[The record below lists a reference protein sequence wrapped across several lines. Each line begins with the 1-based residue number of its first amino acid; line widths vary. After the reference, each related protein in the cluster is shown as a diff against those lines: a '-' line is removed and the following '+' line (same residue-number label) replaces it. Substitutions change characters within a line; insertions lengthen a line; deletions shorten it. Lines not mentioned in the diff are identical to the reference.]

1 MKFLQG
7 LPVLVLG
14 LGESGL
20 AMALWCTRCGAQVQA
35 WDSRESPPGL
45 AAWRESVADARFA
58 SGAIDAAAALDGVS
72 LVLKSPGLAPH
83 DERIAPLLAEAQR
96 RAIAVMGELDLFGR
110 ALDDLRADRGY
121 TPDVL
126 AITGTNSKT
135 TTTGLTAMLVQR
147 AGRSVIA
154 AGNIG
159 PTMLAT
165 LAQALD
171 DNALPQAWVLEL
183 SSFQL
188 HDAAAFEPTAATVLN
203 VSQDHLDWHVSMD
216 AYTQAKARVFGQR
229 ATMVINAGDAR
240 VAAMVPLPPPKAV
253 GKAARAAQPAPRR
266 VLRFGMEPPAHPG
279 DFGLVASAGM
289 TWLARAMPLDEAES
303 RRAARASAQAPEL
316 HLQHL
321 MPIDALRLRGRHN
334 AANALAALALATAI
348 DCPLAPMLHGLREA
362 RGEPHRVQP
371 VAVINGIEA
380 FDDSKGTNV
389 GATVAALESLSADK
403 QPGQLVV
410 ILGGDGKGQD
420 FAPLAAPVARHARAV
435 ALIGRDAGTIAEALG
450 STGVPMQRHGSLQS
464 ATRWC
469 FEQAQPG
476 DAVLLSP
483 ACASIDM
490 FRNYA
495 HRAEVFVA
503 TVNEIAGAR
512 SDQPGE
518 AAS

>member
-1 MKFLQG
+1 MKFLQD
-7 LPVLVLG
+7 LHVLVLG

-20 AMALWCTRCGAQVQA
+20 AMVQWCTRCGAQVQA

-45 AAWRESVADARFA
+45 AAWRESSAAARFA
-58 SGAIDAAAALDGVS
+58 SGAIDPATALDGVS

-83 DERIAPLLAEAQR
+83 DERVAPLLAEAQR
-96 RAIAVMGELDLFGR
+96 RSIAVMGELDLFGR
-110 ALDDLRADRGY
+110 ALDDLKADRGY

-126 AITGTNSKT
+126 AITGTNGKT
-135 TTTGLTAMLVQR
+135 TTTALTAMLVQR
-147 AGRSVIA
+147 SGRSAMA

-165 LAQALD
+165 LAQALAGD
-171 DNALPQAWVLEL
+171 ALPQVWVLEL

-188 HDAAAFEPTAATVLN
+188 HDAAVFEPAAATVLN
-203 VSQDHLDWHVSMD
+203 VSQDHLDWHITME
-216 AYTQAKARVFGQR
+216 AYTQAKARVFGQQ
-229 ATMVINAGDAR
+229 ATMVINTGDAR
-240 VAAMVPLPPPKAV
+240 VAAMLPLPLPKAV

-266 VLRFGMEPPAHPG
+266 VLRFGLQPPAHPG
-279 DFGLVASAGM
+279 DFGLVTQAGM
-289 TWLARAMPLDEAES
+289 TWLARALPLDEAES
-303 RRAARASAQAPEL
+303 RRAARASAEPPEL

-321 MPIDALRLRGRHN
+321 MPMDALRLRGRHN

-348 DCPLAPMLHGLREA
+348 GCPLAPMLHGLRDY
-362 RGEPHRVQP
+362 RGEPH
-371 VAVINGIEA
+371 
-380 FDDSKGTNV
+380 SKGTNV
-389 GATVAALESLSADK
+389 GATVAALDSLGDDK
-403 QPGQLVV
+403 QPGRLVV

-420 FAPLAAPVARHARAV
+420 FAPLAAPIARHARAV

-450 STGVPMQRHGSLQS
+450 ATGVPIQRHDSLRS
-464 ATRWC
+464 ATHWC
-469 FEQAQPG
+469 FEQARPG

-503 TVNEIAGAR
+503 AVNEIAGVH

-518 AAS
+518 ASS